1 MKYLDVC
8 MVALAMLHNAA
19 ASTPSADRLLD
30 RFAVNADL
38 YQESFVTHVETDRVI
53 LSPAAGQ
60 DEPQKRREH
69 TQVVFWWDG
78 QRMREQRYTWGDFAM
93 GTIDRAHARYESH
106 LFEVDKS
113 VSYFRSGDASEE
125 GFVTYYAGS
134 TPKGSVFDRVTS
146 GAGSWSWGYFVDG
159 AGSRADRIDRFL
171 RACQNVRVRP
181 KVESIDGVS
190 CYVLE
195 AETSNGRY
203 TLWMDP
209 NRGYNC
215 AKLHFEGQG
224 VDMIG
229 LNTAI
234 KRFGAAWVPVK
245 AAWEVRIA
253 RPPDFSMSYRH
264 EIRIEKLEIDPN
276 YIGHNPFAMDDV
288 PEGTKTTF
296 LGVGGRPMPGE
307 FLWQDERPL
316 PCVDEGA
323 LARLESIA
331 DDLMGQ
337 AERLSGGVLPS
348 KFHPQGTEEHPE
360 FLLQEGQP
368 SGKRQDPHG
377 SSLHV
382 GSVSADAAVPESRVA
397 PVNRKQPPH
406 CGLYCLYLIMRMEG
420 RQPEFGDLIRPEY
433 LDTSNGSTLTALK
446 LAAEDAGLHA
456 EIMRGLSTRALRSYG
471 DPAILHVK
479 GNELSRDYDH
489 YIVFLAAQGHQ
500 AQVYDPPGLMRLIPF
515 DELAARWDGKALV
528 VSNEPVQLVRLIRRE
543 RARLLSYAVVPVVL
557 LLLLRRMR
565 GHNRW
570 WEALPRA
577 FGGAGLAGMQA
588 AVLAAVSL
596 VVALICHSV
605 GEAGFLAYPDG
616 VVSTRRAHA
625 SDFIR
630 RIDLETA
637 KRLQGEGAVFVDARL
652 KRDFDAGHVEG
663 AISIPVDANDTA
675 YLQAASS
682 LSSEDSLV
690 VYCQSVNCSSADT
703 VAGRLRREG
712 FSAVSILP
720 GGWVEWTTGIRP
732 RALRLRK
739 ESEPMKWRLNE
750 DGTASP
756 I

>member
-1 MKYLDVC
+1 MKHLDTFVVVLVILDC
-8 MVALAMLHNAA
+8 AT
-19 ASTPSADRLLD
+19 ASIPSADEVLN
-30 RFAVNADL
+30 RFAANADL
-38 YQESFVTHVETDRVI
+38 YQTSFAAHVETNRVVFVQGPVAEHDK
-53 LSPAAGQ
+53 SR
-60 DEPQKRREH
+60 EMHEH
-69 TQVVFWWDG
+69 TRVVFWWDG
-78 QRMREQRYTWGDFAM
+78 QRMKEQRYSWGDYA
-93 GTIDRAHARYESH
+93 THSIDREHARYESH
-106 LFEVDKS
+106 LFDVDRS
-113 VSYFRSGDASEE
+113 ISYFRSGDASQQAS
-125 GFVTYYAGS
+125 VTYYAGS
-134 TPKGSVFDRVTS
+134 TPKGPVFDRVIS
-146 GAGSWSWGYFVDG
+146 GAGSWSWGYFVEG
-159 AGSRADRIDRFL
+159 AGSRSDRIDRFL

-181 KVESIDGVS
+181 EVESIDGVS

-209 NRGYNC
+209 NRGYNFV
-215 AKLHFEGQG
+215 KLHLERQG
-224 VDMIG
+224 VNMIG

-234 KRFGAAWVPVK
+234 ERFGAAWVPVK

-264 EIRIEKLEIDPN
+264 EIAVGKLEIDPN
-276 YIGHNPFAMDDV
+276 DISHNPFAMGDV

-307 FLWQDERPL
+307 FLWQDEGPL
-316 PCVDEGA
+316 PCVDEEA

-337 AERLSGGVLPS
+337 AERLSGGVSPS

-368 SGKRQDPHG
+368 SGTRQDTHG
-377 SSLHV
+377 SRLHV

-397 PVNRKQPPH
+397 PVRRKQPPH
-406 CGLYCLYLIMRMEG
+406 CGLYCLYLIMKMEG

-479 GNELSRDYDH
+479 GNDLSRDYDH
-489 YIVFLAAQGHQ
+489 YMVFLAAQGHQ
-500 AQVYDPPGLMRLIPF
+500 AQVYDPPGPMRLIPF

-543 RARLLSYAVVPVVL
+543 RERLLSYAVVPVVL

-596 VVALICHSV
+596 VVALTSHSA

-616 VVSTRRAHA
+616 VVSTQRAHA

-637 KRLQGEGAVFVDARL
+637 KRLQGEGAIFVDARL

-663 AISIPVDANDTA
+663 AISIPVDANDA
-675 YLQAASS
+675 VYMQAISS
-682 LSSEDSLV
+682 LSSEHPLV
-690 VYCQSVNCSSADT
+690 VYCQSVNCSFADA
-703 VAGRLRREG
+703 VAGKLRLEG
-712 FSAVSILP
+712 F
-720 GGWVEWTTGIRP
+720 P
-732 RALRLRK
+732 RFAFSL
-739 ESEPMKWRLNE
+739 E
-750 DGTASP
+750 DGWNGPRESDRVLADP
-756 I
+756 IPTGSRNP